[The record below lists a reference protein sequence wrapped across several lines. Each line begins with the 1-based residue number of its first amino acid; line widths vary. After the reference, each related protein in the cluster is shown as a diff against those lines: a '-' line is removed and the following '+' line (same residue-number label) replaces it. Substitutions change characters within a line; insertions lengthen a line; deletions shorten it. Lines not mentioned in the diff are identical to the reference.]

1 MHEMSI
7 AMSIVEI
14 AETYAREEN
23 ASKIL
28 KITLDLGEHS
38 GAVAE
43 SVEFCFDACSRGT
56 MAEGS
61 LLEINR
67 IKAEALCAGC
77 GETFHPKTTIFIC
90 PKCGDIG
97 ANLVAGEELQVR
109 NMEVE

>member
-1 MHEMSI
+1 MSI
-7 AMSIVEI
+7 AMSIVDI
-14 AETYAREEN
+14 AESYAKREG

-61 LLEINR
+61 VLEINR
-67 IKAEALCAGC
+67 VKAEALCAGC
-77 GETFHPKTTIFIC
+77 GTTFHPETAIFIC
-90 PKCGDIG
+90 PRCGDIG
-97 ANLVAGEELQVR
+97 ANLVAGEELQVHK
-109 NMEVE
+109 MEVE